1 MTTITSTT
9 RAQFKDAV
17 DNFIPAY
24 IADDSAIVPQPII
37 TALTQHTDPSPRDYL
52 MGAVKDYDI
61 VEYMK
66 AIRAI
71 SMALPAD
78 NRKSATIILSALN
91 YEMGNDDLSN
101 AFLISVLAEDGDYS
115 LAKLLKRVYTA
126 GWPTEM
132 FAQMRAELHDK
143 VNAEMDDSEL

>member
-1 MTTITSTT
+1 MTTMTTTT

-17 DNFIPAY
+17 DTFIPAY
-24 IADDSAIVPQPII
+24 IADDSAIVPAQII
-37 TALTQHTDPSPRDYL
+37 TALTQHEDPTPRDYL

-71 SMALPAD
+71 SMALPAE
-78 NRKSATIILSALN
+78 NRKAATIILSALN

-101 AFLISVLAEDGDYS
+101 AYLVSVLAEDGDYS

-126 GWPTEM
+126 GWPTGAFAEM
-132 FAQMRAELHDK
+132 RNQLHDK
-143 VNAEMDDSEL
+143 VSAEMDSTEL